1 MMNTLHKGAQSF
13 MSLAVLAALS
23 YSQISQATAEV
34 SQVEVRACA
43 ALQFADFSKLEGGEA
58 AANVIK
64 SRFVQSY
71 TMSDEAANWAY
82 KYSRLMGAPVDR
94 AAKDLPNHCLV
105 EGYVTPTIRF
115 QLRLPAR
122 ALWNQKYLLNA
133 CMGFCG
139 EVSPYPSMAGIIRK
153 YATMSHDGGHT
164 AYGFDGKWARN
175 NEQLKIDFAYR
186 ANHVV
191 AVVAKEIMEKYYHS
205 KPQYSFITGCSKGG
219 HAGVMAA
226 KRYPNDFDGVIARGP
241 TINYTDVNLVN
252 CMDNAKAILDHNDQ
266 PILNLDDVAMISK
279 AVMSECDGDDG
290 IIDGVIGDPRICSF
304 KPATLQCEAGKVKN
318 CLLEDKVAAVN
329 ALYAPSLNSQGEEVF
344 GGLPY
349 GSEPEWLGWAAPQ
362 IPQLKPFYYYA
373 ATEYLK
379 YIAYPKAL
387 DIDYDWRDFSYEDER
402 QNLAEV
408 SQFMN
413 ADDPDLRAF
422 KQTGGKMLILHGWS
436 DAAVPAYATIDWYE
450 TVDEFMSQ
458 NQLSVR
464 DFARLFLLPGVVHCG
479 IEGPGPSTY
488 DALMALENWVV
499 GGVAPDS
506 LLTKKEDKSGK
517 VVRTRPVFP
526 YPLSVKYD
534 GKGNTN
540 KASSFYASED

>member
-1 MMNTLHKGAQSF
+1 M
-13 MSLAVLAALS
+13 
-23 YSQISQATAEV
+23 
-34 SQVEVRACA
+34 
-43 ALQFADFSKLEGGEA
+43 
-58 AANVIK
+58 
-64 SRFVQSY
+64 
-71 TMSDEAANWAY
+71 
-82 KYSRLMGAPVDR
+82 
-94 AAKDLPNHCLV
+94 
-105 EGYVTPTIRF
+105 
-115 QLRLPAR
+115 
-122 ALWNQKYLLNA
+122 
-133 CMGFCG
+133 
-139 EVSPYPSMAGIIRK
+139 
-153 YATMSHDGGHT
+153 
-164 AYGFDGKWARN
+164 
-175 NEQLKIDFAYR
+175 
-186 ANHVV
+186 
-191 AVVAKEIMEKYYHS
+191 
-205 KPQYSFITGCSKGG
+205 
-219 HAGVMAA
+219 
-226 KRYPNDFDGVIARGP
+226 
-241 TINYTDVNLVN
+241 
-252 CMDNAKAILDHNDQ
+252 
-266 PILNLDDVAMISK
+266 
-279 AVMSECDGDDG
+279 
-290 IIDGVIGDPRICSF
+290 
-304 KPATLQCEAGKVKN
+304 
-318 CLLEDKVAAVN
+318 
-329 ALYAPSLNSQGEEVF
+329 
-344 GGLPY
+344 
-349 GSEPEWLGWAAPQ
+349 
-362 IPQLKPFYYYA
+362 KPFYYYA

-458 NQLSVR
+458 NQLNVR

-488 DALMALENWVV
+488 DALTALENWVV

-540 KASSFYASED
+540 KATSFYASED